1 MAHVGTAGDLALSAR
16 IAAPETF
23 APYGR
28 LLGPGDRV
36 SLVGRTT
43 GGSGGGVLL
52 ALDRAEPGPRRITH
66 LQRYPEARRVLL
78 PLGPGALLLVVLPP
92 GERPGGPP
100 AAFVVPQ
107 GQGVLLKEGVW
118 HAGPVPLEE
127 MPVAEVLET
136 SGPVDRMDRR
146 TLRELVGAE
155 GARVLLPEEPGA
167 RPPGFDLTQPNSV
180 LLDATLHG
188 RFRLGCLDLRDL
200 EVGESDAA
208 LQAEGERLAET
219 LRSTYGSM
227 GGLDDVPG
235 IEATRALFRGVGL
248 DPQRIRPSSEALV
261 ALALEGRPL
270 VRVNALVD
278 TLHLCALKTRV
289 PYAAYDAQRLAE
301 QVLVR
306 AGAPGEAYPG
316 LTRQRVSAEGRPVLC
331 DREGP
336 FGGPA
341 GDALRTRV
349 THQTRRALV
358 VLFLAPALERA
369 AVERLLGLAA
379 TEVIARCGG
388 REAARLVVG

>member
-1 MAHVGTAGDLALSAR
+1 MAPAATAGDLALSAR

-36 SLVGRTT
+36 GLGAH
-43 GGSGGGVLL
+43 GGVLL

-127 MPVAEVLET
+127 MPVSEVLET

-188 RFRLGCLDLRDL
+188 RFRLACLDLRDL

-227 GGLDDVPG
+227 G
-235 IEATRALFRGVGL
+235 
-248 DPQRIRPSSEALV
+248 
-261 ALALEGRPL
+261 
-270 VRVNALVD
+270 
-278 TLHLCALKTRV
+278 
-289 PYAAYDAQRLAE
+289 
-301 QVLVR
+301 
-306 AGAPGEAYPG
+306 
-316 LTRQRVSAEGRPVLC
+316 
-331 DREGP
+331 
-336 FGGPA
+336 
-341 GDALRTRV
+341 
-349 THQTRRALV
+349 
-358 VLFLAPALERA
+358 
-369 AVERLLGLAA
+369 
-379 TEVIARCGG
+379 
-388 REAARLVVG
+388 